1 MERQDREDGEVV
13 STPPSAQEERTI
25 GIKLQHLQIHVRIRN
40 HQMQL
45 LIKRQKLHRHG
56 LEIMLRP
63 CKEGHFVRF
72 FLFRLLV
79 L

>member
-56 LEIMLRP
+56 LEIML
-63 CKEGHFVRF
+63 
-72 FLFRLLV
+72 
-79 L
+79 